1 MSSYNPEDLAR
12 FAKALGAMG
21 GKSRSPK
28 KVAASRINA
37 AKAAA
42 SLKGKPSHRR
52 KGGAQPVE
60 SPGD

>member
-1 MSSYNPEDLAR
+1 MSSYNPEDLSR
-12 FAKALGAMG
+12 FARALGALG

-37 AKAAA
+37 AKASA

-60 SPGD
+60 PQED